1 MEEIKNIE
9 EKLSNNT
16 RMLNAY
22 KNYEKYEV
30 MLFQYNRSKGN
41 GIKLTRN
48 LKDPVKYAANI
59 AKKYNFTR
67 QEYAL
72 FCEKVDKLLE
82 ENPEINLNDLSCQKG
97 RKVIG
102 DIISDISPNH
112 NFKVTDLDSV
122 AIAKYYGLCEAIYE
136 TQNKSPTEVIKVL
149 QNKRVPIPL
158 FENSCKKIEDYEK
171 SHRRELYDRCR
182 KEKSPDI
189 VHITAGALEI
199 GPGEAEEC
207 LVAFEKIEGIPYEND
222 FDKRIKIRPEQVS
235 KAVLDKI
242 IMDDRLTD
250 DEKKRLIDEQYN
262 KIEEKNKFI
271 KGSIQKWINSGRSVE
286 DLSKDFM
293 DRNGIVI
300 DTPQTGID
308 DDREIG

>member
-1 MEEIKNIE
+1 MEEIKNVK
-9 EKLSNNT
+9 EKLQNDT
-16 RMLNAY
+16 RRRNAY
-22 KNYEKYEV
+22 EKYEKYEV

-102 DIISDISPNH
+102 DIISDVSPEQD
-112 NFKVTDLDSV
+112 FKIADLESV
-122 AIAKYYGLCEAIYE
+122 AIAKYYGLCDAIYNA
-136 TQNKSPTEVIKVL
+136 QGKNLTEVTKIL
-149 QNKRVPIPL
+149 QEKQIPIPL
-158 FENSCKKIEDYEK
+158 FESSCKKLEIYEK
-171 SHRRELYDRCR
+171 NHRRELYDRRR
-182 KEKSPDI
+182 KEKSQDI
-189 VHITAGALEI
+189 IHVTAAALEI
-199 GPGEAEEC
+199 GPGESEDSLLAFQKIPG
-207 LVAFEKIEGIPYEND
+207 VAYAND
-222 FDKRIKIRPEQVS
+222 FDKRIRIQPTQVS

-250 DEKKRLIDEQYN
+250 EEKKRLIDDVYN
-262 KIEEKNKFI
+262 KAAEKDKFTQAAI
-271 KGSIQKWINSGRSVE
+271 HDWEQKGRSIE
-286 DLSKDFM
+286 DLPKSFLQ
-293 DRNGIVI
+293 RHGIVI
-300 DTPQTGID
+300 QMPQTGVD

>member
-82 ENPEINLNDLSCQKG
+82 ENPEINLNDLSCQEG
-97 RKVIG
+97 RTVIG
-102 DIISDISPNH
+102 NIISDISPNH
-112 NFKVTDLDSV
+112 DFKVADLESV

-136 TQNKSPTEVIKVL
+136 TQGKNPTEVIKVL

-171 SHRRELYDRCR
+171 NHRRELYDRCR

-189 VHITAGALEI
+189 VHVTAGALEI
-199 GPGEAEEC
+199 GPGEAEDC

-222 FDKRIKIRPEQVS
+222 FDKRIKIKPEQVS
-235 KAVLDKI
+235 KAVLDRI

-250 DEKKRLIDEQYN
+250 EEKKHLIDEQYN

-271 KGSIQKWINSGRSVE
+271 KGSIQKWINSERNVE
-286 DLSKDFM
+286 DLPKNFM
-293 DRNGIVI
+293 DRNGIMI
-300 DTPQTGID
+300 DMPTEIE